1 MPSVVTAILKLV
13 KAILKLVKYLPCAW
27 NLGLLETTIRI
38 HVDHS
43 NQTKVNLDFII
54 STSLTDHIPSEFL
67 RADLRVRSRRH
78 LVFATDQQLEFL
90 ARAKSL

>member
-1 MPSVVTAILKLV
+1 MTAILKLVKAILKLV

-27 NLGLLETTIRI
+27 NLGLPETTIRI

-54 STSLTDHIPSEFL
+54 STSLYFFI
-67 RADLRVRSRRH
+67 R
-78 LVFATDQQLEFL
+78 LE
-90 ARAKSL
+90 